1 MATEMTPTAE
11 LVALKM
17 DVDLPAWIEERRQ
30 KGWSFGRLAAE
41 IYAQSGVYVTA
52 QSIRSWVLAADLA
65 AS

>member
-30 KGWSFGRLAAE
+30 KFFFNDPATTE
-41 IYAQSGVYVTA
+41 IYTQSGVYVTA
-52 QSIRSWVLAADLA
+52 QSIRSWVLAADRA